1 MDPMNITFLN
11 HLDVSKDIYTIKVRI
26 IKLWRQPSFKVPGE
40 SYAIEMILMDEE
52 GNKIQATIMNK
63 YFIKFE
69 KLLEEK
75 VIHAKKVVNCL
86 LISIASVNKEII
98 KIGL

>member
-1 MDPMNITFLN
+1 MNITFLN

-52 GNKIQATIMNK
+52 ISLSGM
-63 YFIKFE
+63 YFARCFGRDAK
-69 KLLEEK
+69 EEK
-75 VIHAKKVVNCL
+75 AC
-86 LISIASVNKEII
+86 
-98 KIGL
+98 GLCDLSHDHLEDFDSLRRFFLF